1 MGLMEPGCKL
11 EDFGRLAQPAATNR
25 LRCRV
30 NVVSERYRHYHWPE
44 TCHAVWRM
52 ARLESRRRAR
62 QAAIPPR
69 VSACSLRTEDTRMRL
84 LTSRK
89 IGAPLRSGNPP
100 NGSILVGGGKETKH
114 GIPLVAASEL
124 GTVQTESHAEMHG
137 KCRVKGPAASSLVK
151 LK

>member
-1 MGLMEPGCKL
+1 MIPCIGQTYN
-11 EDFGRLAQPAATNR
+11 DATHYTMKYVFHQTPN
-25 LRCRV
+25 
-30 NVVSERYRHYHWPE
+30 RHYHWPE

-69 VSACSLRTEDTRMRL
+69 VGACSLRTGDTSMGPPTTTPR
-84 LTSRK
+84 SH
-89 IGAPLRSGNPP
+89 GAPLRSGNPP

-114 GIPLVAASEL
+114 GIPLVAASEP
-124 GTVQTESHAEMHG
+124 GIVQTESPAERQG